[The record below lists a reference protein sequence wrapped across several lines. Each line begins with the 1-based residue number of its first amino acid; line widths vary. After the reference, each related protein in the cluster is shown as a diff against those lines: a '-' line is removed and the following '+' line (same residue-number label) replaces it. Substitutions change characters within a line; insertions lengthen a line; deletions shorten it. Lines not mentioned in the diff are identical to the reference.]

1 MVVSSS
7 EVSSKRGV
15 VSAGHPLAV
24 EAGLDALERG
34 GTAVDATVAAAFVSF
49 VAEPN
54 NAGVGGYGCDRG
66 AVGGASARR
75 SPAVGRAARAGRR
88 ARRTRT
94 RGELGAAARDRGQAR
109 ADPR

>member
-54 NAGVGGYGCDRG
+54 NAGVGGYGHLSAFLPG
-66 AVGGASARR
+66 AGGFFTVDH
-75 SPAVGRAARAGRR
+75 SPRAPRAARPDMF
-88 ARRTRT
+88 
-94 RGELGAAARDRGQAR
+94 EL
-109 ADPR
+109 DPASVPEGHDWP